1 MNSSGKV
8 LILGAN
14 GGIGGEV
21 ARRLVA
27 NNWQVRALKRGAQI
41 RDPADGIQWIAGDAL
56 DAGQVAAAAA
66 GCDVIVHAVN
76 PPGYRHWRQQVL
88 PMLRNTLQAAEQ
100 QQALVV
106 LPGTAYNYGPD
117 AFPLIDEAAPQQPV
131 TRKGAIRV
139 EMELA
144 LENYVQR
151 GGRALIVRAGDF
163 FGPRAGNNWFSQGL
177 IKPGQLPRII
187 RYPGTIGVGHQWAW
201 LPDVAATIAA
211 LLARRHELEPFARF
225 HMQGHWDPDGSE
237 MSQAIQR
244 VVARCGGRAAVKS
257 FPWWLVKLA
266 APFNAT
272 LREMVEMQY
281 LWRLPVRLRSDK
293 LVDFLGAEPHTPL
306 DSAVLQTLQGLGC
319 LPAGEIN
326 TETCESGS

>member
-8 LILGAN
+8 LILGAS

-27 NNWQVRALKRGAQI
+27 DNWQVRALKRGA
-41 RDPADGIQWIAGDAL
+41 RMRAPEDGIQWIAGDAL
-56 DAGQVAAAAA
+56 DGGQVAAAAA

-88 PMLRNTLQAAEQ
+88 PMLRNTLQAAERQ
-100 QQALVV
+100 RALVV
-106 LPGTAYNYGPD
+106 LPGTVYNYGPD
-117 AFPLIDEAAPQQPV
+117 AFPLIAEEAAQQPV

-139 EMELA
+139 AMELA
-144 LENYVQR
+144 LKDYVQR

-177 IKPGQLPRII
+177 VKPGQLPRII
-187 RYPGTIGVGHQWAW
+187 SYPGAIGVGHQWAW

-211 LLARRHELEPFARF
+211 LLARRRELEPFARF

-244 VVARCGGRAAVKS
+244 VVARYGGRAVVKS

-272 LREMVEMQY
+272 LREMVEMHY
-281 LWRLPVRLRSDK
+281 LWRLPVRLRNDK

-306 DSAVLQTLQGLGC
+306 DSAVYQTLQGLGC
-319 LPAGEIN
+319 LPAGAIN
-326 TETCESGS
+326 QEAGEA

>member
-1 MNSSGKV
+1 METRGKV
-8 LILGAN
+8 LILGAT
-14 GGIGGEV
+14 GGIGGET
-21 ARRLVA
+21 ARRLIQ
-27 NNWQVRALKRGAQI
+27 NKWDVRALKRGLHGSE
-41 RDPADGIQWIAGDAL
+41 RRGDIQWVGGDAL
-56 DAGQVAAAAA
+56 DPEQVAAAAA
-66 GCDVIVHAVN
+66 DCSAIVHAVN
-76 PPGYRHWRQQVL
+76 PPGYRNWKHLVL
-88 PMLRNTLQAAEQ
+88 PMLRNTIGAAERTG
-100 QQALVV
+100 ALIV
-106 LPGTAYNYGPD
+106 LPGTVYNYGPD
-117 AFPLIDEAAPQQPV
+117 AFPLLREDAQQTPV

-139 EMELA
+139 QMEKELA
-144 LENYVQR
+144 AYSQR
-151 GGRALIVRAGDF
+151 GGRVLIVRAGDF

-244 VVARCGGRAAVKS
+244 VVARYGGRAAVKS

-272 LREMVEMQY
+272 LREMVEIQY
-281 LWRLPVRLRSDK
+281 LWRLPVRLRNDK

>member
-8 LILGAN
+8 LILGAS

-21 ARRLVA
+21 ARRLA
-27 NNWQVRALKRGAQI
+27 ADNWQVRALKRGAQV
-41 RDPADGIQWIAGDAL
+41 RDPGKGMQWIAGDAL

-100 QQALVV
+100 QRALVV
-106 LPGTAYNYGPD
+106 LPGTVYNYGPD
-117 AFPLIDEAAPQQPV
+117 AFPLIAEEAAQQPV

-139 EMELA
+139 EMEQA
-144 LENYVQR
+144 LEDYVQR

-163 FGPRAGNNWFSQGL
+163 FGPRAGNSWFSQGL
-177 IKPGQLPRII
+177 IRPGQLPGVI
-187 RYPGTIGVGHQWAW
+187 RRPGAIGVGHQWAW

-211 LLARRHELEPFARF
+211 LLARRHELEPFSRF

-244 VVARCGGRAAVKS
+244 VVARYGGRAVVKS

-272 LREMVEMQY
+272 LREMVEMHY
-281 LWRLPVRLRSDK
+281 LWRLPVRLRNDK
-293 LVDFLGAEPHTPL
+293 LVAFLGAEPHTPL
-306 DSAVLQTLQGLGC
+306 DRAVHMTLQGLGC
-319 LPAGEIN
+319 LPAGAIN
-326 TETCESGS
+326 NEAREA

>member
-8 LILGAN
+8 LILGAS

-27 NNWQVRALKRGAQI
+27 DNWQVRALKRGAQM
-41 RDPADGIQWIAGDAL
+41 RDPEDGIQWIAGDAL
-56 DAGQVAAAAA
+56 DGGQVAAAAA

-88 PMLRNTLQAAEQ
+88 PMLRNTLQAAERQ
-100 QQALVV
+100 RALVV
-106 LPGTAYNYGPD
+106 LPGTVYNYGPD
-117 AFPLIDEAAPQQPV
+117 AFPLIAEEAAQQPV

-139 EMELA
+139 AMELA
-144 LENYVQR
+144 LKDYVQR

-177 IKPGQLPRII
+177 VKPGQ
-187 RYPGTIGVGHQWAW
+187 

-211 LLARRHELEPFARF
+211 LLARRRELEPFARF

-244 VVARCGGRAAVKS
+244 VVARYGGRAVVKS

-272 LREMVEMQY
+272 LREMVEMHY
-281 LWRLPVRLRSDK
+281 LWRLPVRLRNDK

-306 DSAVLQTLQGLGC
+306 DSAVYQTLQGLGC
-319 LPAGEIN
+319 LPAGAIN
-326 TETCESGS
+326 QEAG